1 MSKTFFGHPRGLAT
15 LFFTEMWERFSFY
28 GMRAILILFMTT
40 ETAQQG
46 LDLDTTT
53 AGAAY
58 GLYTAS
64 VYLLSLPG
72 GWIADN
78 LIGQRKAIWYGGIM
92 IMIGHAILAIPGGP
106 GIFFLG
112 LAFVAVG
119 TGFLK
124 PNISSTVG
132 SLYEAEGNSSESGA
146 RRDAGF
152 SIFYM
157 AINLG
162 AFFGQIFVPLVAAYN
177 WHFGF
182 GLAAIGMFF
191 GLIYFKITEHENFG
205 DIGLAPD
212 RNALASKSSSGS
224 SAMKYIIPIVLV
236 VVLVG
241 LQVTGTVDLSSIV
254 GVAEAMKYVIV
265 LIAVFYFAYVL
276 LVGNLSG
283 EEFKKILVIIMLF
296 IGGATFW
303 SGFEQ
308 AGSAL
313 NLFARDFTDRDLFG
327 WEMPAGVLQSVNSG
341 FIIIFAPIIGAMW
354 VWLAKKNL
362 NPRTPI
368 KFGFGLILLGLGFY
382 FMVVAAGIA
391 TQGAKA
397 GMFFLVLTYF
407 FHSIGELFVSPV
419 GLSNI
424 TKLSPKR
431 FLGQMMGLWFVAT
444 ALGNLIAGTFGGHF
458 DPSNVQQMPDLF
470 WTFVLL
476 PVGVGIFFLVSSP
489 IVKKWMGDVH

>member
-1 MSKTFFGHPRGLAT
+1 MDNSFFGHPKGLAT

-78 LIGQRKAIWYGGIM
+78 IIGQRKAIWYGGIL
-92 IMIGHAILAIPGGP
+92 IMIGHAILAIPAGP
-106 GIFFLG
+106 GIFFIG
-112 LAFVAVG
+112 LAFVAIG

-124 PNISSTVG
+124 PNISSIVG
-132 SLYEAEGNSSESGA
+132 SLYGEDTGA

-157 AINLG
+157 SINLG
-162 AFFGQIFVPLVAAYN
+162 SFFGQIFVPLLAAYS
-177 WHFGF
+177 WHMGF
-182 GLAAIGMFF
+182 GLAAVGMFF
-191 GLIYFKITEHENFG
+191 GLWYFRMTEESSFG
-205 DIGLAPD
+205 DIGRAP
-212 RNALASKSSSGS
+212 AKKEISSSSEGS
-224 SAMKYIIPIVLV
+224 SSIMKIIIPATLVAVLA
-236 VVLVG
+236 L
-241 LQVTGTVDLSSIV
+241 LQLTGTVDLSSIE
-254 GVAEAMKYVIV
+254 GIAEAMKYVIV
-265 LIAVFYFAYVL
+265 LVAVFYFAYVL
-276 LVGNLSG
+276 IAGNLNKS
-283 EEFKKILVIIMLF
+283 EFKKVLVIILLF

-313 NLFARDFTDRDLFG
+313 NLFARDFTDRNIFG
-327 WEMPAGVLQSVNSG
+327 WEMPAGILQSVNSG
-341 FIIIFAPIIGAMW
+341 FIIIFAPIIGALW

-368 KFGFGLILLGLGFY
+368 KFGFGLILLGIGFL
-382 FMVVAAGIA
+382 FMVGAAKVA
-391 TQGAKA
+391 TTGAKA
-397 GMFFLVLTYF
+397 GMFALVLTYF

-431 FLGQMMGLWFVAT
+431 FVGQMMGLWFVAT

-476 PVGVGIFFLVSSP
+476 PVGVGLIFLVVNP
-489 IVKKWMGDVH
+489 VVKKWMGDIH

>member
-1 MSKTFFGHPRGLAT
+1 MEKTFFGHPRGLAT

-46 LDLDTTT
+46 LGLDTET

-58 GLYTAS
+58 GLYTAA

-78 LIGQRKAIWYGGIM
+78 LIGQRKAIWYGGIL
-92 IMIGHAILAIPGGP
+92 IMIGHAILAIPAGTGV
-106 GIFFLG
+106 FFTG
-112 LAFVAVG
+112 LAFVAMG

-132 SLYEAEGNSSESGA
+132 SLYGNDTGA

-157 AINLG
+157 SINLG
-162 AFFGQIFVPLVAAYN
+162 SFFGQIFVPLLAAYS
-177 WHFGF
+177 WHMGF
-182 GLAAIGMFF
+182 GLAAVGMFF
-191 GLIYFKITEHENFG
+191 GLIYFRMTEHENFG
-205 DIGLAPD
+205 DIGLPPVKKIKQEVEGTSPS
-212 RNALASKSSSGS
+212 L
-224 SAMKYIIPIVLV
+224 MKYLIPGTLILT
-236 VVLVG
+236 LIG
-241 LQVTGTVDLSSIV
+241 LQVTGTVNLNSIT

-265 LIAVFYFAYVL
+265 LVAVFYFAFVL
-276 LVGNLSG
+276 FAGDLNSS
-283 EEFKKILVIIMLF
+283 EFKKVLVIVMLF

-313 NLFARDFTDRDLFG
+313 NLYARDFTDRGLFG
-327 WEMPAGVLQSVNSG
+327 WEIPAGTLQAVNSG
-341 FIIIFAPIIGAMW
+341 FIIIFAPIIGALW
-354 VWLAKKNL
+354 VYLAKRNL

-368 KFGFGLILLGLGFY
+368 KFAFGLILLGVGF
-382 FMVVAAGIA
+382 FMMVLAARIA
-391 TQGAKA
+391 TTGAKT

-407 FHSIGELFVSPV
+407 FHSIGELFLSPV
-419 GLSNI
+419 GLSSI

-431 FLGQMMGLWFVAT
+431 YLGQMMGLWFVAT

-458 DPSNVQQMPDLF
+458 DPSNVMQMPDLF
-470 WTFVLL
+470 WTFVKL
-476 PVGVGIFFLVSSP
+476 PVGVGLIFLAMSP
-489 IVKKWMGDVH
+489 ILKKWMGDVH